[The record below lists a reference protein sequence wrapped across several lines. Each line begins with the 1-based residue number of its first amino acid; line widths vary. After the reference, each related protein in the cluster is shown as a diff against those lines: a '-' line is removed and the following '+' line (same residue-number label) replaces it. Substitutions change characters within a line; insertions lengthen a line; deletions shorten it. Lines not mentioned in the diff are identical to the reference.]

1 MRIAQYDYTKVVIDT
16 APLIDA
22 LTLELLEREP
32 ECAAAVL
39 RKSPLDECLD
49 NNPDAQRNFRNL
61 LAGAKEILIT
71 SHVIGEIKSR
81 TYVSGGRLHTI
92 YWQSWMNFLDKHNV
106 AEKLI
111 TLREMNADERLRGIV
126 RLVGPT
132 DAGVVALANR
142 EDCSVL
148 THDSRMY
155 DWLRSFPEVVIELV
169 KNAVKF

>member
-22 LTLELLEREP
+22 LTLELLEQEP
-32 ECAAAVL
+32 ECAASVS
-39 RKSPLDECLD
+39 RKSPLNECLD
-49 NNPDAQRNFRNL
+49 NNPAAQQNFRNL
-61 LAGAKEILIT
+61 LARAKEILIT

-81 TYVSGGRLHTI
+81 TYVSGGRLHTV

-132 DAGVVALANR
+132 DAGVVALASR
-142 EDCSVL
+142 EECLLL
-148 THDSRMY
+148 THDERLY
-155 DWLRSFPEVVIELV
+155 RWLGAFPDVQIELV
-169 KNAVKF
+169 KSAVSY